1 MKTAGI
7 RVFIAAS
14 LSLAIASCTPQSAPL
29 STQNQK
35 RTGSSSFARTADWS
49 APGAV
54 DSLLASMTL
63 EEKVSQMVMV
73 RAFGHYYSTDS
84 ELFERLER
92 LVSVRKVGGIIMA
105 QGDVYSE
112 AALLNRLQSISRIP
126 LIVASDFE
134 RGIAMRV
141 RRGTRFPD
149 AMALGA
155 TRNAEFAYRM
165 GKAVAAEA
173 RTIGIHQ
180 NYAPVADVNDNP
192 LNPVI
197 NTRSFGDDPMLVRTM
212 VGAFIR
218 GTIDGGCLA
227 TAKHFPGHG
236 DTGTDSHL
244 DLPVLDLSRARLDTV
259 ELAAFRAAVDAGV
272 QSVMIG
278 HLAVPVLDS
287 LGLPAS
293 LSAPMV
299 STLLRKELGFRG
311 LIVTDGLEMRALTRG
326 YTPDT
331 VAVLAVRAGADFLLV
346 PPDPDLAVNAVVG
359 AVRRGEITEERI
371 NESVR
376 RILDAKRQLGLDRRR
391 TVDIDAIASRVGTRP
406 TRHLAREIARDAVTL
421 LRNKNGLLPL
431 APDGPT
437 RIVAVLAAD
446 NEDDRTDVDR
456 PGSPATSEPA
466 GTYFSQLLRRR
477 SPGVEIV
484 RISPESDVRDLNDAF
499 ARIRKADVGILSL
512 FVKVRTGSG
521 KIDLPEYL
529 RTFVARLSDVPTP
542 LIVLAFGN
550 PYIAGNIPDAGSIVC
565 LYGDDEP
572 VSEAAAE
579 ALFGEIPVRGRLPV
593 SIPGKYPFGS
603 GLDIPQTQL
612 RRDDPAVA
620 GFDPEDLQ
628 RVDGIVAKAIADSAF
643 PGAQLAVVKDGL
655 LVYDKSYGRLTYDPA
670 SNPVEEGT
678 MYDLASVTK
687 VIATTSAVMKLVD
700 SGKIGLD
707 DPVAKYLP
715 RFDIGEKAAITV
727 RQLLLHRGG
736 FPPFRRLWLE
746 CPDSTAV
753 IDTIAAT
760 PLVAPPGD
768 STVYS
773 DLGFITLGKIVEKVS
788 GMPLD
793 AFVQKEFFVPLRM
806 RNTMYTPPESLRARC
821 APTELD
827 TSWRKSVVQGTVHDE
842 NAAFIGGVSGNA
854 GLFSTASDLAVYMQ
868 MLFNRGLYAGRRYL
882 GEKTVA
888 EFIEKQAPGQERWL
902 GWDMRSAR
910 GSSAGT
916 FFSPASF
923 GHTGFTGTCI
933 WADPTRNLAVIFL
946 TNRVYP
952 TRVNQKIAKVRPAVN
967 DAVMRALGASAA
979 GQ

>member
-1 MKTAGI
+1 
-7 RVFIAAS
+7 
-14 LSLAIASCTPQSAPL
+14 
-29 STQNQK
+29 
-35 RTGSSSFARTADWS
+35 
-49 APGAV
+49 
-54 DSLLASMTL
+54 MTL

-84 ELFERLER
+84 DLFERLAR
-92 LVSVRKVGGIIMA
+92 LVSQRKVGGIIMA
-105 QGDVYSE
+105 QGDVYAE
-112 AALLNRLQSISRIP
+112 AVLLNRLQSLSRIP
-126 LIVASDFE
+126 LLVASDFE

-155 TRNAEFAYRM
+155 TRNAEYAYRM
-165 GKAVAAEA
+165 GRAVAVEA

-180 NYAPVADVNDNP
+180 NYAPVADINDNP

-244 DLPVLDLSRARLDTV
+244 DLPVIDLSRARLDTV

-278 HLAVPVLDS
+278 HIAVPALDS

-299 STLLRKELGFRG
+299 SDLLRKEIGFRG

-326 YTPDT
+326 FTADT
-331 VAVLAVRAGADFLLV
+331 VAVLAVRAGADILLE
-346 PPDPDLAVNAVVG
+346 PPDPDLAVSAVAG
-359 AVRRGEITEERI
+359 AVRRGEISMERVD
-371 NESVR
+371 ESVR
-376 RILDAKRQLGLDRRR
+376 RILTVKHQLGLDRRR
-391 TVDIDAIASRVGTRP
+391 TVDIDAIASRISTRP
-406 TRHLAREIARDAVTL
+406 NRHLAREIARDAVTL
-421 LRNKNGLLPL
+421 LRNRNGLLPL
-431 APDGPT
+431 PPDGPM
-437 RIVAVLAAD
+437 RIVALLAGD
-446 NEDDRTDVDR
+446 TEDDRSEIDR
-456 PGSPATSEPA
+456 PGSPATSEPV

-477 SPGVEIV
+477 SAGTEIV
-484 RISPESDVRDLNDAF
+484 RLSPESDVRELNEAV
-499 ARIRKADVGILSL
+499 ARVRRADVAILCL
-512 FVKVRTGSG
+512 FVRVRTAWG
-521 KIDLPEYL
+521 KIDLPDYL
-529 RTFVARLSDVPTP
+529 RTFAPRVAETNTP
-542 LIVLAFGN
+542 LVVLAFGT
-550 PYIAGNIPDAGSIVC
+550 PYIAGNVPDAESVMC

-593 SIPGKYPFGS
+593 SIRGKYPFGS
-603 GLDIPQTQL
+603 GLDLPQTQL

-628 RVDGIVAKAIADSAF
+628 RVDAVVNNAIADSAF
-643 PGAQLAVVKDGL
+643 PGAQLAIVKDGL
-655 LVYDKSYGRLTYDPA
+655 LVYDRSFGRLTYDTA
-670 SNPVEEGT
+670 SPPVDEGT
-678 MYDLASVTK
+678 MYDLASLTK

-700 SGKIGLD
+700 NGKIGLD
-707 DPVAKYLP
+707 DPVAKYIP
-715 RFDIGEKAAITV
+715 RFDAGEKAAITI

-746 CPDSTAV
+746 CPDPAAV
-753 IDTIAAT
+753 LDTIAAT
-760 PLVAPPGD
+760 PLVAAPGD
-768 STVYS
+768 STIYS
-773 DLGFITLGKIVEKVS
+773 DLGFITLGKVVEKVS
-788 GMPLD
+788 GITLD
-793 AFVQKEFFVPLRM
+793 AFVKREFFGPLRM
-806 RNTMYTPPESLRARC
+806 RNTTYVPPESLRARC
-821 APTELD
+821 APTEID
-827 TSWRKSVVQGTVHDE
+827 TAWRKSLVQGTVHDE

-854 GLFSTASDLAVYMQ
+854 GLFSTAGDLALYMQ
-868 MLFNRGLYAGRRYL
+868 MLINRGLYAGRRYL
-882 GEKTVA
+882 SEKTVA
-888 EFIEKQAPGQERWL
+888 EFIEKRAPAQERWL
-902 GWDMRSAR
+902 GWDMRSPH
-910 GSSAGT
+910 GSSAGA

-933 WADPTRNLAVIFL
+933 WADPARNLVVIFL
-946 TNRVYP
+946 TNRAYP
-952 TRVNQKIAKVRPAVN
+952 TRANLRIANVRPAVN
-967 DAVMRALGASAA
+967 DAVMRALGVTGT

>member
-1 MKTAGI
+1 
-7 RVFIAAS
+7 
-14 LSLAIASCTPQSAPL
+14 
-29 STQNQK
+29 
-35 RTGSSSFARTADWS
+35 
-49 APGAV
+49 
-54 DSLLASMTL
+54 MTL
-63 EEKVSQMVMV
+63 EEKVSQMIMV

-84 ELFERLER
+84 DLFERLAR
-92 LVSVRKVGGIIMA
+92 LVSERKVGGIIMA
-105 QGDVYSE
+105 QGDVYAESV
-112 AALLNRLQSISRIP
+112 LLNRLQSLSRLP
-126 LIVASDFE
+126 LLVASDFE
-134 RGIAMRV
+134 RGIAMRI

-155 TRNAEFAYRM
+155 TRNAEYAYRM
-165 GKAVAAEA
+165 GRAVAVEA

-180 NYAPVADVNDNP
+180 NYAPVADINDNP

-244 DLPVLDLSRARLDTV
+244 DLPVLPLSRARLDTV

-278 HLAVPVLDS
+278 HLAVPALDS

-299 STLLRKELGFRG
+299 STLLRKEIGFRG
-311 LIVTDGLEMRALTRG
+311 LIVTDGLEMRALTHG
-326 YTPDT
+326 YTADT
-331 VAVLAVRAGADFLLV
+331 VAVLAVKAGADFLLV
-346 PPDPDLAVNAVVG
+346 PPDPDLAVSAVVG
-359 AVRRGEITEERI
+359 AVRGGEITEERI

-376 RILDAKRQLGLDRRR
+376 RILAVKHQLGLDRRR
-391 TVDIDAIASRVGTRP
+391 TVDIDAIASRISTRP
-406 TRHLAREIARDAVTL
+406 NRHLAREIARDAVTL

-431 APDGPT
+431 PPDGPMH
-437 RIVAVLAAD
+437 IVALLAGD
-446 NEDDRTDVDR
+446 TEDDRTEVDR
-456 PGSPATSEPA
+456 PGSPATSEPV

-477 SPGVEIV
+477 SPGCEIL
-484 RISPESDVRDLNDAF
+484 RLSPETDMRELNEAVTRVRRGDVAVLC
-499 ARIRKADVGILSL
+499 L

-521 KIDLPEYL
+521 KIDLPDYL
-529 RTFVARLSDVPTP
+529 RTFVPRLAETNTP
-542 LIVLAFGN
+542 LVVLAFGN
-550 PYIAGNIPDAGSIVC
+550 PYVAGNIPDAESVAC

-579 ALFGEIPVRGRLPV
+579 ALFGEISVHGRLPV

-603 GLDIPQTQL
+603 GLDISQTQL

-628 RVDGIVAKAIADSAF
+628 RVDGIVNSAIADSAF
-643 PGAQLAVVKDGL
+643 PGAQLAIVKDGL
-655 LVYDKSYGRLTYDPA
+655 LVYDRTFGRLTYDPA
-670 SNPVEEGT
+670 SAPVDERT
-678 MYDLASVTK
+678 MYDLASLTK

-715 RFDIGEKAAITV
+715 RFDAGEKAAVTI
-727 RQLLLHRGG
+727 RHLLLHRGG

-746 CPDSTAV
+746 CPDSAAV

-760 PLVAPPGD
+760 PLVAAPGD

-788 GMPLD
+788 GMTLD
-793 AFVQKEFFVPLRM
+793 AFVKKEFFVPLRM
-806 RNTMYTPPESLRARC
+806 RNTTYVPPESLRSRC
-821 APTELD
+821 APTEID
-827 TSWRKSVVQGTVHDE
+827 TAWRKSLVQGTVHDE

-868 MLFNRGLYAGRRYL
+868 MLLNKGLYAGRRYL
-882 GEKTVA
+882 SEKTVA
-888 EFIEKQAPGQERWL
+888 EFIEKRAPGQERWL
-902 GWDMRSAR
+902 GWDMRSPR
-910 GSSAGT
+910 GSSAGA

-933 WADPTRNLAVIFL
+933 WADPSRNLVVVFL

-952 TRVNQKIAKVRPAVN
+952 TRANMKIARVRPSLN
-967 DAVMRALGASAA
+967 DAVMRALGVTGI

>member
-1 MKTAGI
+1 M
-7 RVFIAAS
+7 
-14 LSLAIASCTPQSAPL
+14 P
-29 STQNQK
+29 
-35 RTGSSSFARTADWS
+35 
-49 APGAV
+49 
-54 DSLLASMTL
+54 L

-73 RAFGHYYSTDS
+73 RALGHYYSTDS

-105 QGDVYSE
+105 QGDVYAE
-112 AALLNRLQSISRIP
+112 AVLLNRLQTLSRIP
-126 LIVASDFE
+126 LLVASDFE

-155 TRNAEFAYRM
+155 TRNAEYAYRM

-180 NYAPVADVNDNP
+180 NYAPVADINDNP

-218 GTIDGGCLA
+218 GTIDGGCIA

-236 DTGTDSHL
+236 DTGTDSHIE
-244 DLPVLDLSRARLDTV
+244 LPVIGLSRARLDSV

-278 HLAVPVLDS
+278 HLAVPALDS

-299 STLLRKELGFRG
+299 TDLLRNELGFRG
-311 LIVTDGLEMRALTRG
+311 LVVTDGLEMRALTHG
-326 YTPDT
+326 FKADT
-331 VAVLAVRAGADFLLV
+331 VAVLAVRAGADLLLV
-346 PPDPDLAVNAVVG
+346 PPDPDLAVSAVVG

-376 RILDAKRQLGLDRRR
+376 RILAAKHQLGLDRRR
-391 TVDIDAIASRVGTRP
+391 TVDIDAVASRVSTRP
-406 TRHLAREIARDAVTL
+406 NRHLAREIARDAVTL
-421 LRNKNGLLPL
+421 LRNRNGLLPL
-431 APDGPT
+431 PPDGPL
-437 RIVAVLAAD
+437 RIVALLAGD
-446 NEDDRTDVDR
+446 TDDDRSDVDR
-456 PGSPATSEPA
+456 PASPLTSEPV
-466 GTYFSQLLRRR
+466 GTYFAQLLRRR
-477 SPGVEIV
+477 SAGSEIV
-484 RISPESDVRDLNDAF
+484 RLSPESDVHELNEAV
-499 ARIRKADVGILSL
+499 ARVRKADVAVLCL
-512 FVKVRTGSG
+512 FVKVRTASG
-521 KIDLPEYL
+521 RIDLPDYL
-529 RTFVARLSDVPTP
+529 RAFVPRLAETKRP
-542 LIVLAFGN
+542 LVVLAFGN
-550 PYIAGNIPDAGSIVC
+550 PYVAGSVPESESVMC

-579 ALFGEIPVRGRLPV
+579 ALFGEIPVHGRLPV
-593 SIPGKYPFGS
+593 AIPGKYPFGS
-603 GLDIPQTQL
+603 GVDIPQTQL

-628 RVDGIVAKAIADSAF
+628 RVDGIVNSAIADSAF
-643 PGAQLAVVKDGL
+643 PGAQLAIIKDGL
-655 LVYDKSYGRLTYDPA
+655 LVYDRSFGSLTYAPDSP
-670 SNPVEEGT
+670 PVGEGT
-678 MYDLASVTK
+678 MYDLASLTK
-687 VIATTSAVMKLVD
+687 VIATTSAVMKLLD
-700 SGKIGLD
+700 SGKIALD
-707 DPVAKYLP
+707 DPVAKYIP
-715 RFDIGEKAAITV
+715 RFDAGEKAALTI
-727 RQLLLHRGG
+727 RHLLLHRGG

-746 CPDSTAV
+746 CPDPAAV
-753 IDTIAAT
+753 VDSIAAT
-760 PLVAPPGD
+760 PLIAAPGD

-788 GMPLD
+788 GMTLD
-793 AFVQKEFFVPLRM
+793 AFVKREFFAPLRM
-806 RNTMYTPPESLRARC
+806 RNTTYVPAESLRALC

-827 TSWRKSVVQGTVHDE
+827 TAWRKSVVQGTVHDE

-868 MLFNRGLYAGRRYL
+868 MLFNRGVYAGRRFL
-882 GEKTVA
+882 SEKTVA
-888 EFIEKQAPGQERWL
+888 EFIEKRAPGQERWL
-902 GWDMRSAR
+902 GWDMKSPR
-910 GSSAGT
+910 GSSAGSL
-916 FFSPASF
+916 FSPGSF

-933 WADPTRNLAVIFL
+933 WADPARNLAVIFL

-952 TRVNQKIAKVRPAVN
+952 TRANLKIARVRPAVN
-967 DAVMRALGASAA
+967 DAVMRALGVTET
-979 GQ
+979 GK

>member
-1 MKTAGI
+1 M
-7 RVFIAAS
+7 S
-14 LSLAIASCTPQSAPL
+14 
-29 STQNQK
+29 
-35 RTGSSSFARTADWS
+35 
-49 APGAV
+49 
-54 DSLLASMTL
+54 L

-92 LVSVRKVGGIIMA
+92 LVTVRKVGGIIMA

-112 AALLNRLQSISRIP
+112 AVLLNRLQSLSRIP
-126 LIVASDFE
+126 LLVASDFE

-155 TRNAEFAYRM
+155 TRNSEYAYRM
-165 GKAVAAEA
+165 GKAVAVEA
-173 RTIGIHQ
+173 RTIGIQQ

-244 DLPVLDLSRARLDTV
+244 DLPVLDLTRARLDTV

-278 HLAVPVLDS
+278 HLAVPSLDS

-299 STLLRKELGFRG
+299 NDLLRKQIGFKG

-326 YTPDT
+326 YTPDS
-331 VAVLAVRAGADFLLV
+331 VAVLAVRAGADILLV
-346 PPDPDLAVNAVVG
+346 PPDPDVAVSAVVNAVK
-359 AVRRGEITEERI
+359 RGEITVARV

-376 RILDAKRQLGLDRRR
+376 RILAVKHGLGLDRKR
-391 TVDIDAIASRVGTRP
+391 TVDIDAIASRIGTRP
-406 TRHLAREIARDAVTL
+406 NRHLAREIARDAVTL
-421 LRNKNGLLPL
+421 LRNKNNLLPL
-431 APDGPT
+431 SPDGPV
-437 RIVAVLAAD
+437 RIVAVLAGDA
-446 NEDDRTDVDR
+446 EDDRTDVDR

-466 GTYFSQLLRRR
+466 GTYFAQLLRRR
-477 SPGVEIV
+477 SAGAEII
-484 RISPESDVRDLNDAF
+484 RLSPESDARDLSDAVT
-499 ARIRKADVGILSL
+499 RIRRADVALL
-512 FVKVRTGSG
+512 CLLVKVRTASG
-521 KIDLPEYL
+521 KIDLPDYL
-529 RTFVARLSDVPTP
+529 RTFALKAAETNTP
-542 LIVLAFGN
+542 LVVLAFGN
-550 PYIAGNIPDAGSIVC
+550 PYIAGNVPDAESVMC
-565 LYGDDEP
+565 LYGDDET

-579 ALFGEIPVRGRLPV
+579 ALFGEIPVHGRLPV
-593 SIPGKYPFGS
+593 SIPGKYPFGT
-603 GLDIPQTQL
+603 GLDLPQTQL

-628 RVDGIVAKAIADSAF
+628 RVDAIVTAAIADSAF
-643 PGAQLAVVKDGL
+643 PGAQVAVIKDGL
-655 LVYDKSYGRLTYDPA
+655 LVYDRSFGHLTYDPA
-670 SNPVEEGT
+670 SPPVDEGT

-707 DPVAKYLP
+707 DPVARYIP
-715 RFDIGEKAAITV
+715 AFGVGEKAAITI
-727 RQLLLHRGG
+727 RHLLLHRGG

-746 CPDSTAV
+746 CPGPGGV

-760 PLVAPPGD
+760 PLVAVPGD

-788 GMPLD
+788 GVPLD
-793 AFVQKEFFVPLRM
+793 AFVKREFFVPLRM
-806 RNTMYTPPESLRARC
+806 RNTMYVPAESLRSRC

-827 TSWRKSVVQGTVHDE
+827 SVWRKTVVQGTVHDE
-842 NAAFIGGVSGNA
+842 NAAFLGGVSGNA
-854 GLFSTASDLAVYMQ
+854 GLFSSASDLALYMQ
-868 MLFNRGLYAGRRYL
+868 MLFNNGQYAGKRYI
-882 GEKTVA
+882 GEKTVS
-888 EFIEKQAPGQERWL
+888 EFIEKRAPGQERWL
-902 GWDMRSAR
+902 GWDMKSPH
-910 GSSAGT
+910 GSSAGSL
-916 FFSPASF
+916 FSPESF

-933 WADPTRNLAVIFL
+933 WADPSRGLAVVFL

-952 TRVNQKIAKVRPAVN
+952 TRANLKIARVRPAVN
-967 DAVMRALGASAA
+967 DAVMRALGVTAA
-979 GQ
+979 GD

>member
-1 MKTAGI
+1 
-7 RVFIAAS
+7 
-14 LSLAIASCTPQSAPL
+14 
-29 STQNQK
+29 
-35 RTGSSSFARTADWS
+35 
-49 APGAV
+49 
-54 DSLLASMTL
+54 MTL

-84 ELFERLER
+84 ELFERLAR
-92 LVSVRKVGGIIMA
+92 LVSGRKVGGVIMA
-105 QGDVYSE
+105 QGDVYAE
-112 AALLNRLQSISRIP
+112 AVLLNRLQSLARVP
-126 LIVASDFE
+126 LLVASDFE

-155 TRNAEFAYRM
+155 TRNAEYAYRM
-165 GKAVAAEA
+165 GRVVAVEA

-180 NYAPVADVNDNP
+180 NYAPVADINDNP

-197 NTRSFGDDPMLVRTM
+197 NTRSYGDDPMLVRTM

-236 DTGTDSHL
+236 DTGTDSHI
-244 DLPVLDLSRARLDTV
+244 DLPVLVLSRARLDTV
-259 ELAAFRAAVDAGV
+259 ELTAFRAAVDAGV

-278 HLAVPVLDS
+278 HIAVPALDS

-293 LSAPMV
+293 LSGHMV
-299 STLLRKELGFRG
+299 SNLLRKELGFRG

-326 YTPDT
+326 FRADT
-331 VAVLAVRAGADFLLV
+331 VAVLAVRAGADLLLV
-346 PPDPDLAVNAVVG
+346 PPDPELAVSAVVA
-359 AVRRGEITEERI
+359 AVRRGEITEERV

-376 RILDAKRQLGLDRRR
+376 RILAVKHQLGLDRRR
-391 TVDIDAIASRVGTRP
+391 TVDIDAIASRISTRP
-406 TRHLAREIARDAVTL
+406 NRHLAREIARDAVTL

-431 APDGPT
+431 PPDGPMH
-437 RIVAVLAAD
+437 IVALLAGD
-446 NEDDRTDVDR
+446 TEDDRSDVDR
-456 PGSPATSEPA
+456 PGSASTSEPV

-477 SPGVEIV
+477 SAGSEILRLSPG
-484 RISPESDVRDLNDAF
+484 SD
-499 ARIRKADVGILSL
+499 AREVNEAVARMRRADVAILCL
-512 FVKVRTGSG
+512 FVKVRTASG
-521 KIDLPEYL
+521 RIDLPDYL
-529 RTFVARLSDVPTP
+529 RAFAARVAETNTP
-542 LIVLAFGN
+542 LAVLAFGN
-550 PYIAGNIPDAGSIVC
+550 PYIAGSVPDAGTIMC

-579 ALFGEIPVRGRLPV
+579 ALFGEIPVHGRLPV

-603 GLDIPQTQL
+603 GLDLPQTQL

-628 RVDGIVAKAIADSAF
+628 RVDGVVASAIADSAF
-643 PGAQLAVVKDGL
+643 PGAQLAIVKDGL
-655 LVYDKSYGRLTYDPA
+655 LVYDRSFGRLTYDSA
-670 SNPVEEGT
+670 SPPVDEGT
-678 MYDLASVTK
+678 MYDLASLTK

-715 RFDIGEKAAITV
+715 RFDSGEKAAITI
-727 RQLLLHRGG
+727 RHLLLHRGG

-746 CPDSTAV
+746 CRDPAAV
-753 IDTIAAT
+753 LDTIAAT
-760 PLVAPPGD
+760 PLIAAPGD

-793 AFVQKEFFVPLRM
+793 AFVKKEFFFPLRM
-806 RNTMYTPPESLRARC
+806 TNTTFVPPESLRARC
-821 APTELD
+821 APTEID
-827 TSWRKSVVQGTVHDE
+827 TAWRKSVVQGSVHDE

-854 GLFSTASDLAVYMQ
+854 GLFSTAGDLAVYMQ
-868 MLFNRGLYAGRRYL
+868 MLFNKGMYAGRRYL
-882 GEKTVA
+882 SEKTIA
-888 EFIEKQAPGQERWL
+888 EFIEKRAPAQERWL
-902 GWDMRSAR
+902 GWDIRSPR
-910 GSSAGT
+910 GSSAGE

-933 WADPTRNLAVIFL
+933 WADPARNLVVIFL

-952 TRVNQKIAKVRPAVN
+952 TRANLKIARVRPAVN
-967 DAVMRALGASAA
+967 DAVMRARGVSGT